1 MSLENPNFEG
11 QTTEAKIRD
20 RCDIRR
26 CTQIRPK
33 EQTHVFVLHGLS
45 IMSNLE
51 SQFKTHI

>member
-11 QTTEAKIRD
+11 QTTEGKIRD
-20 RCDIRR
+20 RCNIRR
-26 CTQIRPK
+26 CTQIRAK
-33 EQTHVFVLHGLS
+33 EQTHVFVLHALS